1 MPGYSI
7 EMKWLGSF
15 CKICKFKVS
24 TSVISQYHV
33 VGRRLHLECQED
45 LETPSLMGGALTLK
59 KSTKAE
65 RRIKRKRSD
74 LQCRIHRS
82 IIDHRSS
89 IIHPSSIL
97 NHLQSSCS
105 KYHKKQRVSASLS
118 SVLYNMI
125 AMNTVKRSLEVSDT
139 TIVEC
144 GTCNRQNTVRL
155 SLFIIK

>member
-33 VGRRLHLECQED
+33 VGRRLHLECQEE

-65 RRIKRKRSD
+65 RRIKRSD